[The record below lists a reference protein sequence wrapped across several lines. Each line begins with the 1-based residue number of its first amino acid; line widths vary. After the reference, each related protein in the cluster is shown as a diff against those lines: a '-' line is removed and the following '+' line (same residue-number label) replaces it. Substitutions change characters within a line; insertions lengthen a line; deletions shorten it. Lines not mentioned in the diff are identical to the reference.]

1 MKTICALTL
10 AAGLTYSTP
19 SFTLD
24 FCEGSN
30 KEEWGNCY
38 GDLPFENGDFYIGDI
53 NQGLSEG
60 RGIYKFADGTYYEG
74 QWANDKR
81 SGYGSLIFNDGKRIT
96 GQWQDNTIN
105 GKATFT
111 SENGN
116 NWTGMWEQGSP
127 IGVSIEELFGGP
139 PLKRASI

>member
-60 RGIYKFADGTYYEG
+60 RDIYKFADGSFYVG
-74 QWANDKR
+74 QLNNFDRFCKGENNGLSRNPTNDDSVEHSFKYCQTKSEMDYKTVR
-81 SGYGSLIFNDGKRIT
+81 
-96 GQWQDNTIN
+96 
-105 GKATFT
+105 T
-111 SENGN
+111 SK
-116 NWTGMWEQGSP
+116 TRVHSY
-127 IGVSIEELFGGP
+127 
-139 PLKRASI
+139 